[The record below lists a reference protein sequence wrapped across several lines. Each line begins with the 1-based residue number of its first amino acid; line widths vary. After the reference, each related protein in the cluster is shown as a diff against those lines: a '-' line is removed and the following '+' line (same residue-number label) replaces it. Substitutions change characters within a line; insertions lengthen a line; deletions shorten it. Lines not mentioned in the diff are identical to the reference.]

1 MHSYMMN
8 ERDKNVKPQS
18 LNFHGV
24 NQLKSHVVQAG
35 YQLIGVIG
43 LLGHGV

>member
-1 MHSYMMN
+1 MHSYITT

-18 LNFHGV
+18 LNLACV
-24 NQLKSHVVQAG
+24 IQPKSHVVQG
-35 YQLIGVIG
+35 IYQLIGVIG